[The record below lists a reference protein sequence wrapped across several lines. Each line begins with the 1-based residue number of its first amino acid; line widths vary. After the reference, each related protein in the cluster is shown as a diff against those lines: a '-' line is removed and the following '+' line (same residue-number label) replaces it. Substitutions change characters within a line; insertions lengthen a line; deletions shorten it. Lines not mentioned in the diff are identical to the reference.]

1 MSQTQLVR
9 YRHGKL
15 TFEVMTNLG
24 SVQKYRDQKLG
35 LDNVLQADVVWT
47 NQSKG
52 ERAKGSELKEAFNTE
67 DTMECIRVI
76 LAKGE
81 IQLTAAERREQTEQK
96 RREIGTYLLL
106 YCQRSGTRT

>member
-9 YRHGKL
+9 YKHGKN
-15 TFEVMTNLG
+15 TFEVMTNVG

-52 ERAKGSELKEAFNTE
+52 ERAKGAELKESFNTE
-67 DTMECIRVI
+67 DIMECIRVI

-81 IQLTAAERREQTEQK
+81 IQLTAAERREQTDQK
-96 RREIGTYLLL
+96 RREIGT
-106 YCQRSGTRT
+106 RV